1 MSKSKEQ
8 TCELGN
14 KVGNAK
20 KNLLKKFFKVKY
32 KRKTIWSQEMVMLK
46 PIYATWIQDRKK
58 KWRGGN
64 IWRNDKNI
72 LEVKKGESPRIERLH
87 KVPTR

>member
-46 PIYATWIQDRKK
+46 PIYAT
-58 KWRGGN
+58 
-64 IWRNDKNI
+64 
-72 LEVKKGESPRIERLH
+72 
-87 KVPTR
+87 

>member
-1 MSKSKEQ
+1 MES
-8 TCELGN
+8 GN
-14 KVGNAK
+14 GNVET
-20 KNLLKKFFKVKY
+20 NICNMNP
-32 KRKTIWSQEMVMLK
+32 RQ
-46 PIYATWIQDRKK
+46 KK